1 MLHLILNWLMFAL
14 MLISF
19 YFPFKRLQDTNLN
32 KWLVLLNVVPYLSCI
47 PFLICLFKK
56 GASKD

>member
-1 MLHLILNWLMFAL
+1 MFAL